1 MASEPAQAAPAPAPT
16 PAAPPAD
23 VVQKAREINSRR
35 QAPATSAYLKAATK
49 GLEGVQPVVVVDV
62 HMRFGSMVMFMIKWA
77 IASIPALLILGFI
90 GWIAARIFGGVLI
103 ALS

>member
-1 MASEPAQAAPAPAPT
+1 MAAEQPVTQKPTAPA
-16 PAAPPAD
+16 AD
-23 VVQKAREINSRR
+23 VVAQAREINSRR
-35 QAPATSAYLKAATK
+35 AAPVTSAYLKAATK

-77 IASIPALLILGFI
+77 VASIPALLILGAI

-103 ALS
+103 ALN

>member
-1 MASEPAQAAPAPAPT
+1 MQSEPTSAPSDDA
-16 PAAPPAD
+16 
-23 VVQKAREINSRR
+23 VRRAREINSTRR
-35 QAPATSAYLKAATK
+35 GTPSGAYLKAATK

-77 IASIPALLILGFI
+77 IASIPAFMILLAM
-90 GWIAARIFGGVLI
+90 GWIAARVLGGALI